1 MDYSLVESCTS
12 SRTYDI
18 MVKNRRLKLE
28 KATEVLSEIADELAK
43 TPRFA
48 LYKFRGHSVSLFES
62 GKIII
67 KETDKKEAEKI
78 AEELLDLLEK
88 GGAFV

>member
-12 SRTYDI
+12 SKTYEI
-18 MVKNRRLKLE
+18 IVKNKRLKLE
-28 KATEVLSEIADELAK
+28 KVAEALSEVAEELAK

-48 LYKFRGHSVSLFES
+48 LYKFKGRSISFFES

-67 KETDKKEAEKI
+67 KEVEKKEAEEI
-78 AEELLDLLEK
+78 AEKLLSILEK
-88 GGAFV
+88 GGAFI